1 MSSGTQ
7 MLTIRLEIHL
17 SYSSWLRRA
26 NSVLGGIF
34 VQLEETKINKI
45 NSENIIW

>member
-17 SYSSWLRRA
+17 SYSSCLRRA
-26 NSVLGGIF
+26 NSVLVVIL
-34 VQLEETKINKI
+34 VQLEETKINKTD
-45 NSENIIW
+45 S